1 MERHLAQARILLD
14 TSRYKDAEVAL
25 RQALVA
31 EPTHAKSHALLAY
44 ALYHQDRYPDA
55 LREAQE
61 AIGLAPT
68 DSFNYYVLA
77 LTHFEMEQYHGAT
90 SAIREA
96 IRIDPETPGYHA
108 TLGHIYARKKAWK
121 KALAAAE
128 TGLRADPEH
137 VPCINLRAMVL
148 VNLGR
153 KDEAGQALESAL
165 ARDPENARTHA
176 NQGWALLHSGKHQ
189 RALEH
194 FREALR
200 LDPMSDWARRGIVEA
215 LKAHNLIYRSMLRY
229 FLWMSRLTTEEQW
242 GVVVFISGT
251 RRALRVISRAFPP
264 LYIVVIPLSLLFT
277 TFAVLTWVARPLFA
291 LLLRFDR
298 FGRLALPQEEIRA
311 SNWVGACLLTSAL
324 GLATAIPTAVGS
336 LAWGW
341 PLFAP
346 APLVLALAALMMIV
360 PVAGVFRCRP
370 GKRRVVLVVYAVLLA
385 LVGMGA
391 SLLALLG
398 AFWPW
403 GFGGAVVLAGIFILG
418 WTVYTWVANLLIL
431 IG

>member
-14 TSRYKDAEVAL
+14 TSRYEDAEAAL
-25 RQALVA
+25 RQALA
-31 EPTHAKSHALLAY
+31 ADPTHAKSHALLAY
-44 ALYHQDRYPDA
+44 ALYHQDRYPAA

-77 LTHFEMEQYHGAT
+77 LAHFEMKQYLGAM

-108 TLGHIYARKKAWK
+108 TLGHIHARKKAWK

-148 VNLGR
+148 VNMGR
-153 KDEAGQALESAL
+153 NDEAGQALESAL
-165 ARDPENARTHA
+165 ARDPENASTHA

-189 RALEH
+189 QALDH

-200 LDPMSDWARRGIVEA
+200 LNPMSDWARQGIVEA
-215 LKAHNLIYRSMLRY
+215 LKARNLIYRLLLRY

-242 GVVVFISGT
+242 GVVVFISGV
-251 RRALRVISRAFPP
+251 RRTLRIVARAFPP
-264 LYIVVIPLSLLFT
+264 LYIVVLPILLLFA
-277 TFAVLTWVARPLFA
+277 TFAVLTWIARPLFA
-291 LLLRFDR
+291 LVLRFDR
-298 FGRLALPQEEIRA
+298 FGRLALPREEIVA
-311 SNWVGACLLTSAL
+311 SNWVGACLLTGAL
-324 GLATAIPTAVGS
+324 GLAASIPTIVGS
-336 LAWGW
+336 LVWGW
-341 PLFAP
+341 PLLGP
-346 APLVLALAALMMIV
+346 AFLVLTMGALMMVI

-370 GKRRVVLVVYAVLLA
+370 GKRRAVLAVYTVLLA
-385 LVGMGA
+385 LLGLAAFLM
-391 SLLALLG
+391 ALLG

-403 GFGGAVVLAGIFILG
+403 GFGGAVVLAIAFVLG
-418 WTVYTWVANLLIL
+418 WTTYTWIASLLML